1 MWLRQPS
8 GVFFLHIPHLQICTI
23 LRRLP
28 SPSAPRCA
36 AGHPGKLSTGAF
48 SGWTFV
54 SEITLPS
61 NISDVGQSRQRY
73 VSFACFA
80 FARSRPNGQK
90 CLAGSA
96 GLGGRFRMCGLCAEP
111 PPARAPGF
119 PCRCCP
125 PNVALLQDPRAV
137 AVSACHYFQPQQPLA
152 RCPYIHPP
160 AFAANVAVAA
170 VDWAYWDLRHPECD
184 CLGLLRPTYR
194 ARPPPRYIPSG
205 VLLRCVAPLCGGGVH
220 PNRRT
225 LCKGDMLSVFGE
237 PPP

>member
-1 MWLRQPS
+1 MLDSQGSATCHSRA
-8 GVFFLHIPHLQICTI
+8 
-23 LRRLP
+23 
-28 SPSAPRCA
+28 SPSRGVGRTAKSAWPGRLGWVVVFACA
-36 AGHPGKLSTGAF
+36 ACALS
-48 SGWTFV
+48 
-54 SEITLPS
+54 
-61 NISDVGQSRQRY
+61 
-73 VSFACFA
+73 
-80 FARSRPNGQK
+80 
-90 CLAGSA
+90 
-96 GLGGRFRMCGLCAEP
+96 P

-137 AVSACHYFQPQQPLA
+137 AVSACRYFQPQQPLA